1 MTDNEELDNQ
11 LKEMLPEAHLS
22 DTERINMVVANMHNL
37 VQACEAMLIR
47 IEKLE
52 AKQ

>member
-1 MTDNEELDNQ
+1 MI
-11 LKEMLPEAHLS
+11 PEPFLS
-22 DTERINMVVANMHNL
+22 DTERIDVIVANMQKL
-37 VQACEAMLIR
+37 IEACEAMLIR